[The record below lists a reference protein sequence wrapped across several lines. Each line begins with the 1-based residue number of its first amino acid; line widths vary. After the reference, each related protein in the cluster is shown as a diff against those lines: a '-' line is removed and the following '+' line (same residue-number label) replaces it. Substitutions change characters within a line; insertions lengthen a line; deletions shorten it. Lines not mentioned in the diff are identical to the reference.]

1 MSTGSGTL
9 VLSEAV
15 RDGDVWFE
23 TISRDVTG
31 EGSPFLVFEFR
42 EVRVEQS
49 PEGELWEKYCI

>member
-1 MSTGSGTL
+1 M
-9 VLSEAV
+9 SEAV

-31 EGSPFLVFEFR
+31 EGIPFLVFEFR

-49 PEGELWEKYCI
+49 PEGELWESIVFNIS